1 MHTLTLTPT
10 ASSSLS
16 LPPQNYIYSITT
28 ASPSSSFAA
37 IASDDSLRVFD
48 AAAGGDLSRVT
59 VVASKSH
66 KEGVTALQTYSAQE
80 QVLVTGGRDGK
91 ARVWDLRGG
100 KRIGGP
106 VVEMETG
113 QFSLYLF
120 LW

>member
-1 MHTLTLTPT
+1 MHTLTPS

-16 LPPQNYIYSITT
+16 LPPQNYIYSITA

-48 AAAGGDLSRVT
+48 AATGAAAGGDFNRVS
-59 VVASKSH
+59 VVAPKSH

-100 KRIGGP
+100 KRVGEP
-106 VVEMETG
+106 VAEMETG
-113 QFSLYLF
+113 
-120 LW
+120 